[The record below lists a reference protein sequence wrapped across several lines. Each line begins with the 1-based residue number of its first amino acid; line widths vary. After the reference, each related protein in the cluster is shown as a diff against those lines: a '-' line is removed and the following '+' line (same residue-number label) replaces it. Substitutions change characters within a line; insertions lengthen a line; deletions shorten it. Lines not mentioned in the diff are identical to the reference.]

1 MIDIIILNGSVLDG
15 SGRDAE
21 RLDLGV
27 RGGKIAA
34 LGDLREAEAA
44 KVVDAAGKIVCP
56 GFLDLHRHAD
66 GALFRPGYGDCDL
79 FQGITTV
86 GNGNCGLS
94 LAPQAGPYREAIA
107 AYLKPVTGDFEG
119 VPVDTMAD
127 YLSALKAWPLPVNV
141 LMLAG
146 GGTIRSSVAGFQKL
160 RLEDQD
166 FAAIHARLERSLA
179 DGAAGVSL
187 GLGYAPECYYTTDEL
202 IRALEPIRNTDTV
215 LSVHMREEAMK
226 LLPSIDEMIS
236 VAKAL
241 RVPLQISHLKGSGR
255 ENWGRL
261 IPQALNRIAQAREA
275 GLDVCCDVY
284 AYTAGSTQL
293 IHILPPEFLQGGPA
307 AITER
312 LRDSAARRR
321 LLDRLENGRDFD
333 NYVYLVGWENIFVS
347 ALKRPEDASYVGKS
361 IAQAAGD
368 KDPAVFALDLLRD
381 NDCEVTM
388 IDFIT
393 TEEDIARILQ
403 SPFAYSISD
412 ATFPTGGKLHPRVYG
427 AFSQVIETYVNKMH
441 ALTLPE
447 AVNRMTRRPA
457 DRYGLKDKGRIALG
471 ADADILVFDPARV
484 HVAATYDQ
492 PAQRAEGM
500 DYVGAAASA
509 EERATPVI
517 RDLNGINVAFLAY
530 TETLNDNEKKPE
542 SFLIGTAVTS
552 LLQVYFA
559 LYLQKL
565 ANPGSDPRFAAYII
579 YKHVLA
585 SYSTMKKRPEGL
597 LNAL

>member
-1 MIDIIILNGSVLDG
+1 MFDIVILNGQVLDG
-15 SGRDAE
+15 SGGAAR
-21 RLDLGV
+21 RLDVGV
-27 RGGKIAA
+27 RGGKIVA
-34 LGDLREAEAA
+34 LGDLRAAEAA
-44 KVVDAAGKIVCP
+44 NVIDAAGKAVCP

-66 GALFRPGYGDCDL
+66 AALFRPGYGDCDL
-79 FQGITTV
+79 FQGITTI

-94 LAPQAGPYREAIA
+94 LAPQAGPYEAAIA
-107 AYLKPVTGDFEG
+107 AYLHPVTGDFSG
-119 VPVDTMAD
+119 VPVDTMAQ
-127 YLSALKAWPLPVNV
+127 YLAALKARPLPVNA

-146 GGTIRSSVAGFQKL
+146 GGTIRASVAGFQKL
-160 RLEDQD
+160 RLADEDYR
-166 FAAIHARLERSLA
+166 AIHSRLEQALA

-202 IRALEPIRNTDTV
+202 IRALEPIWGTDTV
-215 LSVHMREEAMK
+215 VSVHMREEAMK
-226 LLPSIDEMIS
+226 LLPSLDEMIH
-236 VAKAL
+236 VAGAL
-241 RVPLQISHLKGSGR
+241 RVPLQISHLKATGR
-255 ENWGRL
+255 ENWGKL
-261 IPQALNRIAQAREA
+261 APLALDRIAKARDA
-275 GLDVCCDVY
+275 GIDVCCDVY

-307 AITER
+307 AITAR
-312 LRDSAARRR
+312 LKDSAQRRK

-500 DYVGAAASA
+500 DYVI
-509 EERATPVI
+509 V
-517 RDLNGINVAFLAY
+517 NGRIALENGRLTGVQAGNVL
-530 TETLNDNEKKPE
+530 EGKK
-542 SFLIGTAVTS
+542 
-552 LLQVYFA
+552 
-559 LYLQKL
+559 
-565 ANPGSDPRFAAYII
+565 
-579 YKHVLA
+579 
-585 SYSTMKKRPEGL
+585 
-597 LNAL
+597 

>member
-1 MIDIIILNGSVLDG
+1 MFDIIILNGSVLDG

-27 RGGKIAA
+27 RDGKIAA

-127 YLSALKAWPLPVNV
+127 YLSALKAWPLPVNA

-160 RLEDQD
+160 RLENQD

-202 IRALEPIRNTDTV
+202 IRALGPIRNTDTV
-215 LSVHMREEAMK
+215 LSV
-226 LLPSIDEMIS
+226 L
-236 VAKAL
+236 AKAL
-241 RVPLQISHLKGSGR
+241 QVPLQISHLKGSGR

-500 DYVGAAASA
+500 DYVI
-509 EERATPVI
+509 V
-517 RDLNGINVAFLAY
+517 NGRIALENGRLTGVQAGNVL
-530 TETLNDNEKKPE
+530 EGKK
-542 SFLIGTAVTS
+542 
-552 LLQVYFA
+552 
-559 LYLQKL
+559 
-565 ANPGSDPRFAAYII
+565 
-579 YKHVLA
+579 
-585 SYSTMKKRPEGL
+585 
-597 LNAL
+597 

>member
-1 MIDIIILNGSVLDG
+1 
-15 SGRDAE
+15 
-21 RLDLGV
+21 
-27 RGGKIAA
+27 
-34 LGDLREAEAA
+34 
-44 KVVDAAGKIVCP
+44 
-56 GFLDLHRHAD
+56 
-66 GALFRPGYGDCDL
+66 
-79 FQGITTV
+79 
-86 GNGNCGLS
+86 
-94 LAPQAGPYREAIA
+94 
-107 AYLKPVTGDFEG
+107 
-119 VPVDTMAD
+119 
-127 YLSALKAWPLPVNV
+127 
-141 LMLAG
+141 
-146 GGTIRSSVAGFQKL
+146 
-160 RLEDQD
+160 
-166 FAAIHARLERSLA
+166 
-179 DGAAGVSL
+179 
-187 GLGYAPECYYTTDEL
+187 
-202 IRALEPIRNTDTV
+202 
-215 LSVHMREEAMK
+215 MK

-333 NYVYLVGWENIFVS
+333 NYVYLVGWENIFIS

-500 DYVGAAASA
+500 DYVI
-509 EERATPVI
+509 V
-517 RDLNGINVAFLAY
+517 NGRIALENGRLTGVQAGNVL
-530 TETLNDNEKKPE
+530 EGKK
-542 SFLIGTAVTS
+542 
-552 LLQVYFA
+552 
-559 LYLQKL
+559 
-565 ANPGSDPRFAAYII
+565 
-579 YKHVLA
+579 
-585 SYSTMKKRPEGL
+585 
-597 LNAL
+597 